1 MRHTY
6 SQFALIAM
14 LLLAGNARGEAPAQT
29 SFDGLVPVPGANV
42 QIAYIDPEAD
52 FSVFK
57 RVSILEPFV
66 AFRKNWQRD
75 QNRNRARNVST
86 RDMQRIKQDVATLFE
101 RVFTEKLEAA
111 GYEVVNEPADDVLL
125 LRPAIIDLDVA
136 SPDVR
141 EPGRTRAYTSTTGAA
156 TLYLELFDSVSGE
169 ILGRAADREVIRSG
183 TSNLSWS
190 NSVTNAADAR
200 RLFGR
205 WADRLVK
212 FLDSHYS
219 GKE

>member
-1 MRHTY
+1 MNA
-6 SQFALIAM
+6 QVALVAVLLFA
-14 LLLAGNARGEAPAQT
+14 GGARAEESAQV
-29 SFDGLVPVPGANV
+29 SFDGLVPVPDARV
-42 QIAYIDPEAD
+42 QMAYIDPEAD

-57 RVSILEPFV
+57 RVAMLEPFV

-75 QNRNRARNVST
+75 QNRSSARSVST
-86 RDMQRIKQDVATLFE
+86 RDMQRIKHDVATLFE
-101 RVFTEKLEAA
+101 RVFTERLEAA
-111 GYEVVNEPADDVLL
+111 GYEVVDVSANDVLL
-125 LRPAIIDLDVA
+125 LRPAIIDLDVT

-141 EPGRTRAYTSTTGAA
+141 EAGRSRAYTSTTGAA
-156 TLYLELFDSVSGE
+156 TIYLELFDSVSGE

-190 NSVTNAADAR
+190 NSVTNTADAR
-200 RLFGR
+200 RLFAR
-205 WADRLVK
+205 WADRLVE